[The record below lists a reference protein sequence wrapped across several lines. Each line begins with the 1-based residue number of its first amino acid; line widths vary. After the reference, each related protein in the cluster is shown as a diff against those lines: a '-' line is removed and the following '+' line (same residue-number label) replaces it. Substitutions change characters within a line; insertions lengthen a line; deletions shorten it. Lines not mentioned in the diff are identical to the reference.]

1 MTNRQWL
8 NNIALIDLLSFING
22 NLDSDE
28 RCIIQLLNDN
38 YDYCP
43 KEFAPVY
50 ERNYATSYPY
60 KLIEPAKCYECIC
73 AWLNKERKTNEIIKS
88 FEKVIRN
95 DSTIL

>member
-8 NNIALIDLLSFING
+8 NNTALIDLLSFING
-22 NLDSDE
+22 NLDSEE

-73 AWLNKERKTNEIIKS
+73 AWLNKERGANEIIKR
-88 FEKVIRN
+88 FEKVISN

>member
-8 NNIALIDLLSFING
+8 NNMALIDLLSFING

-38 YDYCP
+38 YD